1 MRSEE
6 ETIELKRRE
15 EKREENGKGKNEVKR

>member
-6 ETIELKRRE
+6 ETIEQKRRK
-15 EKREENGKGKNEVKR
+15 EKREENGKGENEVKR

>member
-6 ETIELKRRE
+6 ETIEQKRRE

>member
-6 ETIELKRRE
+6 ETIEQKRRK